1 MLSPLPSPSET
12 AIPEMRAA
20 QLEAC
25 RRHLHVHGRSLANA
39 LGHVAGDPGAGQ
51 VWRLIDDIRHARE
64 WRPAFARRLER
75 LLSLLRLEHL
85 DDDDALFPVPAG
97 LLDPEAPE
105 VEACCWHADR
115 LEDLVESA
123 AEISRRI
130 AALPRREGV
139 RAPVRA

>member
-20 QLEAC
+20 QLDAC
-25 RRHLHVHGRSLANA
+25 RRHLHAHGRSLANA
-39 LGHVAGDPGAGQ
+39 LLHVAGDPGAGQ
-51 VWRLIDDIRHARE
+51 VWRLIDDIRHAQE
-64 WRPAFARRLER
+64 WHPAYARRLER

-85 DDDDALFPVPAG
+85 DDVDSLFPVPAG

-139 RAPVRA
+139 RAPLRA